1 MGRQATAK
9 IRSQLVL
16 DPVTNRQ
23 ALAVS
28 KSLKQQAQ
36 EVTAR
41 KQAAGRALELAQEVD
56 PEIQAM
62 LSVVHEAENLA
73 AGQIERHRE
82 ARQRLDEVMEGEA
95 RREAREDEHEAARI
109 AMATNAE
116 APESQC

>member
-1 MGRQATAK
+1 M
-9 IRSQLVL
+9 
-16 DPVTNRQ
+16 
-23 ALAVS
+23 S

-95 RREAREDEHEAARI
+95 RREAREDEREAARI

-116 APESQC
+116 APKSPC